1 MHACVL
7 SRFLHVQ
14 LFAILSSVA
23 HQAPGF
29 SRQEHGIVCH
39 ALLQGIFPRDRSHIS
54 CSSYITRRFF
64 TIEPLGK
71 PLHYT
76 RIQIIPDTLKRK
88 WLKQNGKTFKE
99 NIEDGGKTIKK
110 DKEWNMLTV
119 KKMVTTGRKRS

>member
-1 MHACVL
+1 MRACVL

-14 LFAILSSVA
+14 LFVTLWSVA

-29 SRQEHGIVCH
+29 SRQDHGTGCH

-54 CSSYITRRFF
+54 CSSCITGRFF
-64 TIEPLGK
+64 TTEPLGK

-76 RIQIIPDTLKRK
+76 QIQIIPDTLKLK

-110 DKEWNMLTV
+110 DMEWNIITV